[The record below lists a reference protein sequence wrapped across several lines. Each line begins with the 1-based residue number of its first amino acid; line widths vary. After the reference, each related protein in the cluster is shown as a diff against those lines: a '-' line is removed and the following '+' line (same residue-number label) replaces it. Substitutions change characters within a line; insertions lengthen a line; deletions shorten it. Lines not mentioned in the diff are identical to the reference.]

1 MPGLK
6 QPVLGI
12 AAAVL
17 VMAISLGFIS
27 LFDFP
32 TFGSWV
38 AYLMICIIPMQ
49 IVIGVTWGTNQPS
62 FAAKQRQPVK
72 GMLLAVLTV
81 IVGAVVAPTYLATAG
96 GNMTPPGPVP
106 SH

>member
-1 MPGLK
+1 MLGLK

-12 AAAVL
+12 AAAIL
-17 VMAISLGFIS
+17 VIAVSIGFVS

-49 IVIGVTWGTNQPS
+49 IVIGITWGTNHPK
-62 FAAKQRQPVK
+62 FAAKRPQPLK
-72 GMLLAVLTV
+72 GILLAGLTLV
-81 IVGAVVAPTYLATAG
+81 AVQFIGSYFMVNHLSPRARQLG
-96 GNMTPPGPVP
+96 PGPI
-106 SH
+106 

>member
-1 MPGLK
+1 LACCIIPALKTPNGGNMLGLR

-12 AAAVL
+12 AAAIL
-17 VMAISLGFIS
+17 VVAISLGFVS

-49 IVIGVTWGTNQPS
+49 ITIGVTWGTNHPS
-62 FAAKQRQPVK
+62 FAAKQSQPAK
-72 GMLLAVLTV
+72 GILLAALTV
-81 IVGAVVAPTYLATAG
+81 VVGAIVAP
-96 GNMTPPGPVP
+96 
-106 SH
+106 S